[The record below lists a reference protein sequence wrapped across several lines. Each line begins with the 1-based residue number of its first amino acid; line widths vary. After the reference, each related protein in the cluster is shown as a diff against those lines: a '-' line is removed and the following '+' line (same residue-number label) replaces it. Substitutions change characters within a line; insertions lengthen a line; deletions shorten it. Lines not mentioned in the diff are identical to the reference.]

1 MVWLTKTPRL
11 QVIAIMLAMLTLFGC
26 DGPPILHSSHYVQWG
41 EIHRGL
47 QAGLV
52 LDRLGDNENK
62 VVAILTIR
70 NPSSTA
76 VEGPNPINQKWQDW
90 IVAYD
95 AMAGATADNQLEQRP
110 KVTPSE
116 YHEKPKI
123 WAPGETWT
131 RTITIDLNRWKRG
144 KWKRLELQFLWN
156 PSGKSNI
163 DLRSPRL
170 KVQIMRTPWM
180 Y

>member
-1 MVWLTKTPRL
+1 MARLTKNSRL
-11 QVIAIMLAMLTLFGC
+11 PVVAIMLAVLALFGC
-26 DGPPILHSSHYVQWG
+26 DGPPILYSSHYVQWG
-41 EIHRGL
+41 EIHGGL

-52 LDRLGDNENK
+52 LDHLGDDENK

-76 VEGPNPINQKWQDW
+76 VEGPDPRGQKWQDW

-95 AMAGATADNQLEQRP
+95 AMARATADNQLEQSP
-110 KVTPSE
+110 KVTPSK
-116 YHEKPKI
+116 YDRKPKI

-131 RTITIDLNRWKRG
+131 RTITIDLNRWKHG

-156 PSGKSNI
+156 PPGPSGF
-163 DLRSPRL
+163 DLRSPRV
-170 KVQIMRTPWM
+170 KVQISRTSWAQ
-180 Y
+180 